1 MQYLPKQRSLCTA
14 IAMAC
19 SLLVL
24 SSCGKGE
31 SAKAANQ
38 ASVAKVGV
46 VVVQSKPFEQY
57 SELQGRTSAYLV
69 SEVRPQVSGIVQ
81 KRLFVEGGLVKAGQS
96 LYQIDPSTYQA
107 IYASAKAALEKAQA
121 NLAAAKVKQ
130 ARYQDLVKINA
141 VSQQDFDDANAA
153 LKQTQADV
161 SAAQAAV
168 DAARI
173 NLAYTQVKA
182 PISGR
187 IGRSSVTPGALVQ
200 QGQATALATIQQL
213 DPIYVNLTQTTTDLL
228 ALKRQLASGKL
239 EKTSKGGAKVKLTLE
254 DGTPYPKDGD
264 LQFSDVTVD
273 PTTGSVTLRAVFP
286 NPDGLLLPGMY
297 VRAAL
302 NEGTLKNAILVPQQ
316 AIARDSTGS
325 AVALVLNDKN
335 IVEQRRV
342 ETEKAVGDQWL
353 IASGLKAGDRL
364 IVRGLQKVKPGQ
376 PAALLD
382 DDKAPEKKDQ

>member
-1 MQYLPKQRSLCTA
+1 MQYLPKQRSLC
-14 IAMAC
+14 MAVALSF
-19 SLLVL
+19 SLLAL
-24 SSCGKGE
+24 SSCGKDE

-38 ASVAKVGV
+38 VPVAKVGV
-46 VVVQSKPFEQY
+46 LTVQSKPFEQY

-69 SEVRPQVSGIVQ
+69 SDVRPQVSGIIQ
-81 KRLFVEGGLVKAGQS
+81 KRLFTEGGLVKAGQS
-96 LYQIDPSTYQA
+96 LYQIDPSSYQA
-107 IYASAKAALEKAQA
+107 TYNSAKAALEKAQA

-130 ARYQDLVKINA
+130 ARYQELVKIKA
-141 VSQQDFDDANAA
+141 VSQQDFDDADAA
-153 LKQTQADV
+153 LKQAQADV
-161 SAAQAAV
+161 SSAQAALEN
-168 DAARI
+168 ARI

-187 IGRSSVTPGALVQ
+187 IGRSTVTPGALVQ
-200 QGQATALATIQQL
+200 QGQAAALATIQQL

-254 DGTPYPKDGD
+254 DGTPYSKDGD

-302 NEGTLKNAILVPQQ
+302 NEGTQKDAILVPQL

-335 IVEQRRV
+335 VVEQRRV

-376 PAALLD
+376 PAQILED
-382 DDKAPEKKDQ
+382 EKAPAEKVQ

>member
-1 MQYLPKQRSLCTA
+1 MQYLPKQRSLCVA
-14 IAMAC
+14 VALSF
-19 SLLVL
+19 SLLAL

-38 ASVAKVGV
+38 APVAKVGV
-46 VVVQSKPFEQY
+46 LTVQSKPFEQY

-69 SEVRPQVSGIVQ
+69 SDVRPQVSGIIQ
-81 KRLFVEGGLVKAGQS
+81 KRLFTEGGLVKAGQS
-96 LYQIDPSTYQA
+96 LYQIDPSSYQA
-107 IYASAKAALEKAQA
+107 TYNSAKASLEKAQA

-130 ARYQDLVKINA
+130 TRYQELVKIKA
-141 VSQQDFDDANAA
+141 VSQQDFDDADAA
-153 LKQTQADV
+153 LKQAQADV
-161 SAAQAAV
+161 SSAQAALEN
-168 DAARI
+168 ARI

-187 IGRSSVTPGALVQ
+187 IGRSTVTPGALVQ
-200 QGQATALATIQQL
+200 QGQAAALATIQQL

-239 EKTSKGGAKVKLTLE
+239 EKTSKGGAKVKLMLE
-254 DGTPYPKDGD
+254 DGTPYAKEGD

-302 NEGTLKNAILVPQQ
+302 NEGTQKDAILVPQL

-335 IVEQRRV
+335 VVEQRRV

-376 PAALLD
+376 PAQILED
-382 DDKAPEKKDQ
+382 EKAPAEKVQ